1 MGIGDGSR
9 KWAEVRQLVG
19 EKDILHMEATEPK
32 VSMGDSRGSEYI
44 HFAKVEDSH
53 REVGN

>member
-19 EKDILHMEATEPK
+19 GKDILHMEATEPK
-32 VSMGDSRGSEYI
+32 VRVQEHLWEILEAVSTSI
-44 HFAKVEDSH
+44 LPK
-53 REVGN
+53 